1 MNKEIIINL
10 TAEKILRFFLAI
22 IFFLLV
28 MNIIDIIYVHYLG
41 HKTFFHYKWIFD
53 GEKNFPAY
61 YSSLAILLA
70 SLLLFIIA
78 LTKKD
83 GRKNYFY
90 WLGLSFVFL
99 YLSFDELFRIHE
111 RLTPLAKE
119 FFPASDLIGWWVP
132 VGIILLP
139 LSLIY
144 LRFIFNLPKRTR
156 NLFVV
161 SGLIFILGA
170 VGFEI
175 LGGKAL
181 DANGRDITYAV
192 LYTIEELLEMLGI
205 VIFIY
210 ALVDYMG
217 EYIKSF
223 TIAIK

>member
-1 MNKEIIINL
+1 MNENIIIKL
-10 TAEKILRFFLAI
+10 TPKKILRFFLSI
-22 IFFLLV
+22 VLFLLV
-28 MNIIDIIYVHYLG
+28 MNIIDIIYTHYLG
-41 HKTFFHYKWIFD
+41 YEMFFRNKWKLD
-53 GEKNFPAY
+53 AEKNFPAY

-70 SLLLFIIA
+70 SLLLLIIA

-83 GRKNYFY
+83 GRNIYY
-90 WLGLSFVFL
+90 WFGLSAVFL
-99 YLSFDELFRIHE
+99 YLSFDEMFRIHE

-119 FFPASDLIGWWVP
+119 LFPTSDFIGWWVP

-144 LRFIFNLPKRTR
+144 LRFVFNLPKRTR

-175 LGGKAL
+175 LGDKAL
-181 DANGRDITYAV
+181 EANGRDITYAV

-205 VIFIY
+205 AIFIY
-210 ALVDYMG
+210 AIVDYMG

>member
-1 MNKEIIINL
+1 MNENIIINL
-10 TAEKILRFFLAI
+10 TAQKILRFFLTI

-28 MNIIDIIYVHYLG
+28 MNIIDIFYTHYLG
-41 HKTFFHYKWIFD
+41 HKTFINYKWIFD

-83 GRKNYFY
+83 ARNTYY
-90 WLGLSFVFL
+90 WFGLSAVFL

-111 RLTPLAKE
+111 RLSPLAKE
-119 FFPASDLIGWWVP
+119 FFPASNIIGWWVP
-132 VGIILLP
+132 IGIILLP

-144 LRFIFNLPKRTR
+144 LRFVFNLPKRTR
-156 NLFVV
+156 SLFIV

-175 LGGKAL
+175 LGSMAL
-181 DANGRDITYAV
+181 ETNGRDITYAV

-210 ALVDYMG
+210 ALVDYMSG
-217 EYIKSF
+217 YIKSF
-223 TIAIK
+223 TITIK